1 MRLFLSYFQQ
11 YYRTV
16 NRTVFGI
23 VSLFMAALIWLNYTI
38 GIESRIGHLGSE
50 GLRITCFFL
59 LFFLVLGMAW
69 FIHYSITGYFYP
81 KDKAW
86 YLLLFLA
93 PLLFALKAGLS
104 RFIPLLPDPSADP
117 ADWRYW
123 KVVLNWPLKAALLF
137 LIIRLLWKWFGYNQP
152 VAGLTRKG
160 FRAGPY
166 FVLLLL
172 MIPLILFAASR
183 PDFQLVYPKA
193 QLINRLYSD
202 PPLWRYLLFELCY
215 GSDFFTIELFFRGF
229 LVLAFIR
236 YAGKDA
242 ILPVAAFYCS
252 IHFGKPLF
260 ECITSY
266 FGGLLLG
273 IVVSR
278 TGTIWGGLI
287 VHLGIA
293 GLMELAGALA
303 R

>member
-1 MRLFLSYFQQ
+1 
-11 YYRTV
+11 
-16 NRTVFGI
+16 
-23 VSLFMAALIWLNYTI
+23 MAALIWLNYTI
-38 GIESRIGHLGSE
+38 GIESRIGHLSSE
-50 GLRITCFFL
+50 MLRITCFFL

-69 FIHYSITGYFYP
+69 LIHYSLTGYFYP

-93 PLLFALKAGLS
+93 PLLFAVKVGLS
-104 RFIPLLPDPSADP
+104 SFIPLLPDPATDP
-117 ADWRYW
+117 AGWRYW
-123 KVVLNWPLKAALLF
+123 KVVLNWPLKAALLL
-137 LIIRLLWKWFGYNQP
+137 LIIRLLWQWFGYDQP
-152 VAGLTRKG
+152 VAGMTRKG
-160 FRAGPY
+160 FRASPY

-172 MIPLILFAASR
+172 MVPLILFAAGR

-193 QLINRLYSD
+193 QLINRLYPD
-202 PPLWRYLLFELCY
+202 PPFWRYLLFELCY

-293 GLMELAGALA
+293 WLMELAGALA